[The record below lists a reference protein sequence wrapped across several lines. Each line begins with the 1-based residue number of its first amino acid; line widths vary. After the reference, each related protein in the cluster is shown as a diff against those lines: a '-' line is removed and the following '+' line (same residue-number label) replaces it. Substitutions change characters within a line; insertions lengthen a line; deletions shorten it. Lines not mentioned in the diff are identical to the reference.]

1 MTSIAI
7 VGSGIAGLGC
17 AHFLHRDFDITVFE
31 REPRAG
37 GHSNTMDVPRHL
49 PRPGTAA
56 TVPVDTGFMVFNRV
70 TYPLLCRLFDALD
83 VPAVKT
89 DMSFS
94 VRDSASGLEWCGS
107 SLNHLFAQ
115 RRNLL
120 RPRFWQ
126 MLRQIDRFNREGV
139 LALNDPAYT
148 AMTLAVYVE
157 ARGYGADFL
166 SLYLVPMSA
175 AVWSTPPA
183 MLQEFPATT
192 LLRFFYNHGFLGL
205 HSQHQWCTIA
215 GGSREYVQRLT
226 APWRDRIRLGDPVRR
241 IERNASSVRVV
252 TQSGERRRFDRV
264 VVATHADEALAL
276 LSDPT
281 DDERAVLGAFQYQH
295 NRATVHGDTTVMPR
309 TRLAWASWNYEI
321 PRAGSAELPATH
333 YWMNRLQPLGDS
345 PPVFVS
351 INGEDRIDP
360 RMVHYTAEYSHPL
373 FNHAAVEAQGALPSL
388 NLQGDDSTGTYFCG
402 SYARYGFHEDALW
415 SASTVS
421 ALLLGRN
428 PWITNDDVSMARDS
442 VSASGLPQPALI

>member
-1 MTSIAI
+1 MTSVAI

-17 AHFLHRDFDITVFE
+17 AHFLHRDFDVTVFE

-37 GHSNTMDVPRHL
+37 GHSNTMDVPR
-49 PRPGTAA
+49 AA
-56 TVPVDTGFMVFNRV
+56 TAGPVPVDTGFMVFNRI

-94 VRDSASGLEWCGS
+94 VRDTASGLEWCGS

-120 RPRFWQ
+120 RPRFWR
-126 MLRQIDRFNREGV
+126 MLRQIDRFNTEGV
-139 LALNDPAYT
+139 EALNDPAYT
-148 AMTLAVYVE
+148 AMTLAEYVE

-183 MLQEFPATT
+183 MLQAFPATT

-205 HSQHQWCTIA
+205 HTQHQWWTIA

-241 IERNASSVRVV
+241 IERSTSGVRIV
-252 TQSGERRRFDRV
+252 TEAGERRPFDRV
-264 VVATHADEALAL
+264 IVATHADEALAL
-276 LSDPT
+276 LSVAT
-281 DDERAVLGAFQYQH
+281 DEERTVLGAFKYQH
-295 NRATVHGDTTVMPR
+295 NRAIVHGDISVMPKAK
-309 TRLAWASWNYEI
+309 LAWASWNYEI
-321 PRAGSAELPATH
+321 PRGGAEAPATH

-360 RMVHYTAEYSHPL
+360 RTVHHSAEYSHPL
-373 FNHAAVEAQGALPSL
+373 FNHAAVEAQAALPSL
-388 NLQGDDSTGTYFCG
+388 NLQGDDSTDTYFCG

-415 SASTVS
+415 SAAMVS

-428 PWITNDDVSMARDS
+428 PWVMNDDVSPARDS
-442 VSASGLPQPALI
+442 VSASGLGRQALV

>member
-1 MTSIAI
+1 MTSVAI
-7 VGSGIAGLGC
+7 IGSGIAGLGC

-37 GHSNTMDVPRHL
+37 GHSNTMDVPR
-49 PRPGTAA
+49 PGAA
-56 TVPVDTGFMVFNRV
+56 PVPVDTGFMVFNRV
-70 TYPLLCRLFDALD
+70 TYPLLCRLFDVLD
-83 VPAVKT
+83 VPAVRT

-120 RPRFWQ
+120 RPRFWR
-126 MLRQIDRFNREGV
+126 MLHQVDRFNKEGV
-139 LALNDPAYT
+139 QALNDPAYHG
-148 AMTLAVYVE
+148 MTLADYVD

-166 SLYLVPMSA
+166 ALYLVPMSA

-192 LLRFFYNHGFLGL
+192 LIRFFHNHGFLGL
-205 HSQHQWCTIA
+205 HTQHEWWTIR
-215 GGSREYVQRLT
+215 GGSREYVQRLM
-226 APWRDRIRLGDPVRR
+226 APWRERIRVGDPVQC
-241 IERNASSVRVV
+241 IERNAGGVRVI
-252 TQSGERRRFDRV
+252 TKSGTRRSFDRV

-281 DDERAVLGAFQYQH
+281 DDERAVLGAFRYQH
-295 NRATVHGDTTVMPR
+295 NRATVHGDTSVMPK

-321 PRAGSAELPATH
+321 PSGDEAPATH

-345 PPVFVS
+345 APVFVS
-351 INGEDRIDP
+351 INGEARIDP
-360 RMVHYTAEYSHPL
+360 RMVHYTTEYTHPL
-373 FNHAAVEAQGALPSL
+373 FNHAAVEAQSTLPLL
-388 NLQGDDSTGTYFCG
+388 NQQGDDTTGTYFCG

-415 SASTVS
+415 SAAAVS

-442 VSASGLPQPALI
+442 VSASDTSPQVLA

>member
-1 MTSIAI
+1 MTSVAI

-37 GHSNTMDVPRHL
+37 GHSNTVSVPTL
-49 PRPGTAA
+49 GANMS
-56 TVPVDTGFMVFNRV
+56 VPVDTGFMVFNRV

-94 VRDSASGLEWCGS
+94 VRDASSGLEWCGS

-120 RPRFWQ
+120 RPRFWK
-126 MLRQIDRFNREGV
+126 MLRQIDRFNKEGAQ
-139 LALNDPAYT
+139 ALNDPAF
-148 AMTLAVYVE
+148 ASMTLAEYVA

-166 SLYLVPMSA
+166 ALYLVPMSA

-183 MLQEFPATT
+183 MLLDFPATT
-192 LLRFFYNHGFLGL
+192 LLRFFHNHGFLGL
-205 HSQHQWCTIA
+205 HTQHQWWTIA

-226 APWRDRIRLGDPVRR
+226 APWRDRIRLGDPARG
-241 IERNASSVRVV
+241 IERTGSGIRITTEHGVR
-252 TQSGERRRFDRV
+252 QRFDRV
-264 VVATHADEALAL
+264 IVATHADEALAL

-281 DDERAVLGAFQYQH
+281 AREREVLGAFQYQH
-295 NRATVHGDTTVMPR
+295 NRATVHGDTSVMPR

-321 PRAGSAELPATH
+321 PCGPNGDAPATH
-333 YWMNRLQPLGDS
+333 YWMNSLQPLGDS

-351 INGEDRIDP
+351 VNGEQRIDP
-360 RMVHYTAEYSHPL
+360 RTVHQTIEYAHPL
-373 FNHAAVEAQGALPSL
+373 FNRAAVDAQSALPSL
-388 NLQGDDSTGTYFCG
+388 NLAGDDETGTYFCG

-415 SASTVS
+415 SAEAVS
-421 ALLLGRN
+421 ALLLGRS
-428 PWITNDDVSMARDS
+428 PWINEDNVSLARLGARTSD
-442 VSASGLPQPALI
+442 AALRALA